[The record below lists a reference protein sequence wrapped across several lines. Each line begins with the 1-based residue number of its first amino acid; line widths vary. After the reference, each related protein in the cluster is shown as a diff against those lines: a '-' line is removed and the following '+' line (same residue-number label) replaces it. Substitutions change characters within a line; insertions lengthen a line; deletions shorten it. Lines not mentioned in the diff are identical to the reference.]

1 MSAIIACGLNHK
13 TAPLPI
19 RERLAFDPTETDAC
33 LHYIVERGVAKEV
46 AILSTCNR
54 TEIYCRAKDS
64 QPLIDW
70 LGQNRTLPTTQLQPH
85 LYCHQGQ
92 NAVQHMLRV
101 ANGLDSMVLGEPQI
115 LGQMK
120 KAFAQANDR
129 GTLGPHLHKLSQHI
143 FSVSKQIRTNTNIGT
158 NSVSIAYL
166 AVNLAKRIFAD
177 LQQRR
182 ALLIGAGETIELVA
196 KYLHTHNIQTLFVAN
211 RTLSKAQHIAAQYQG
226 QAITLHDVPKYLPQ
240 ADIVISATKS
250 SLPILGKGGIE
261 SALKTRKHNPMLMLD
276 IAVPRDIEAEVGQ
289 LSDVYLYTI
298 DDLQQ
303 MAQDNLHDRE
313 VAAQQAE
320 QIILTQTNEF
330 MRWRETLANIDIART
345 YRDVAIE
352 MRDQA
357 LAKQLDALRN
367 GEAAE
372 AVLSRLAHQLTNK
385 LLHQPTVHIKQHA
398 PDNKSEILALAR
410 KLFSIE

>member
-33 LHYIVERGVAKEV
+33 LHYIVERDVAKEV

-54 TEIYCRAKDS
+54 TEIYCRAEHS

-70 LGQNRTLPTTQLQPH
+70 LGQNRTLPAAQLQPH

-120 KAFAQANDR
+120 KAFAQANER

-250 SLPILGKGGIE
+250 SLPILGKGSIE

-289 LSDVYLYTI
+289 LNDVYLYTI

-352 MRDQA
+352 MRDQT

-372 AVLSRLAHQLTNK
+372 VVLNRLAHQLTNK
-385 LLHQPTVHIKQHA
+385 LLHQPTIHIKQHT